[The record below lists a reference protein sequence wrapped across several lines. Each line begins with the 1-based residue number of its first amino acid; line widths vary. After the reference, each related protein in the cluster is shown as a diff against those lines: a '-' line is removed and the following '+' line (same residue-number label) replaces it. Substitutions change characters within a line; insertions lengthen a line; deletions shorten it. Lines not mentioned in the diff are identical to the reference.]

1 MNEEVKL
8 SVTSFTVLITLGIS
22 PKLFMATNKKFI
34 GSRPSLTSSH
44 DTVRKRWGNHKFRI
58 TRPCKI

>member
-34 GSRPSLTSSH
+34 Y
-44 DTVRKRWGNHKFRI
+44 
-58 TRPCKI
+58 